1 MNRLIYIVSLILL
14 LAVTPIRAN
23 EAQTDSLSAERLQ
36 QYTYYNYAALTAME
50 LKHYDDVWAL
60 TEFAHYLNPENATTL
75 HLKGLLAQALGLK
88 EEGTAMIKAAYEAD
102 PIHYWKRYAILLYN
116 QGDKKE
122 ATRVVEKACELD
134 PTNVEPLN
142 ILKDIYEDQHKYLNI
157 VGVIERLEKL
167 EGVSTATTLA
177 KFRCYLNA
185 NKQTKGEAM
194 LQRYLK
200 DNPDDQ
206 YAWLALANSLLKR
219 GKDKQALPIFAT
231 IFERFPDYGSAY
243 SFMAYYHLQKGD
255 TLRAK
260 QLFRQELDCNDEDVE
275 DMMGTIDELVSLG
288 DSTQLLSYYR
298 HLQQRF
304 PDVSEPYVC
313 LMKEYMRLDSLTQ
326 AREAVES
333 LLVLDSTSEANW
345 AYMLQIVAMD
355 TTLSHATQRS
365 IYHRSYLAQPN
376 DPHTIILYAHAL
388 SEDSVYAE
396 ATNVLHQAID
406 KTTNRGHLFRFYV
419 ALGDTYSQCQ
429 QWDSCF
435 AAYDKALEIDPQ
447 NSYVLNNYAWHLA
460 TQGGDLK
467 RAERMSQ
474 RAVQANP
481 QDYNYLDTYGWIL
494 HLQGQD
500 TLAAYYLQRT
510 IKLCQEQGE
519 DASHYQQHLDEITQ
533 TDK

>member
-1 MNRLIYIVSLILL
+1 MKHLTYILSLMLL
-14 LAVTPIRAN
+14 LAAPLRAN
-23 EAQTDSLSAERLQ
+23 ETHADTLSAERLQ

-60 TEFAHYLNPENATTL
+60 AEFTHYLNPENATTL
-75 HLKGLLAQALGLK
+75 HLRGLLYHALGRP
-88 EEGTAMIKAAYEAD
+88 EEGNAMIKAAYETD
-102 PIHYWKRYAILLYN
+102 PIHYWKRYTILLYN
-116 QGDKKE
+116 QGNKKE
-122 ATRVVEKACELD
+122 ATRIVERACELD

-142 ILKDIYEDQHKYLNI
+142 ILKDIYEDQHKYLQI
-157 VGVIERLEKL
+157 VSVIERLEKL
-167 EGVSTATTLA
+167 EGVSTSSTLT

-185 NKQTKGEAM
+185 NKPTKGEAM

-206 YAWLALANSLLKR
+206 YAWLALANSLLNR

-260 QLFRQELDCNDEDVE
+260 QMFRQELDCNDEDVE

-288 DSTQLLSYYR
+288 DSTELLSYYHR
-298 HLQQRF
+298 LQQRF
-304 PDVSEPYVC
+304 PDVSAPYVC

-333 LLVLDSTSEANW
+333 LLALDSTSETHW
-345 AYMLQIVAMD
+345 AYMLQIVALD
-355 TTLSHATQRS
+355 TTLSHQTQRS
-365 IYHRSYLAQPN
+365 IYHRCYVAQPN
-376 DPHTIILYAHAL
+376 DHNAIILYAHAL

-396 ATNVLHQAID
+396 ATKVLHQAID
-406 KTTNRGHLFRFYV
+406 KTTNRSHLFRFYV

-447 NSYVLNNYAWHLA
+447 NSYLLNNYAWHLA
-460 TQGGDLK
+460 TNGGDLK

-474 RAVQANP
+474 RTVQANAL
-481 QDYNYLDTYGWIL
+481 DYNYLDTYGWIL

-500 TLAAYYLQRT
+500 SLAAYYLQRA

-519 DASHYQQHLDEITQ
+519 DATNYQKHLDEILQ